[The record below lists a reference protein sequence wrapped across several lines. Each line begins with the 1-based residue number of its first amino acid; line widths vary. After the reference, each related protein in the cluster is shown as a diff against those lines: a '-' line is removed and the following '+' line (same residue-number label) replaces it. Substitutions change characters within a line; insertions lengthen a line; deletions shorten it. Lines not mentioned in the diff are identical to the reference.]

1 VHNAEVGG
9 LKAGNKYQLRVRA
22 YNDRGPSDWSEVLE
36 APNLNPSASP
46 DPTLALN
53 LTLTLTPTLTPTLT
67 LTLTLTLTPSPTL
80 TLTRSSR

>member
-1 VHNAEVGG
+1 MHNAEVGG

-53 LTLTLTPTLTPTLT
+53 LTLTLTPILT
-67 LTLTLTLTPSPTL
+67 LTLTLTLTITLTLTL

>member
-1 VHNAEVGG
+1 MHNAEVGG

-53 LTLTLTPTLTPTLT
+53 LTLTLTPTLTLT
-67 LTLTLTLTPSPTL
+67 LTLAFP
-80 TLTRSSR
+80 